1 MSTIL
6 VGAEMSIHRYLRA
19 SAARNY
25 QRMSIFGRILPRV
38 RRALRGMGR
47 CTRGGIRASV
57 ALAAVAGVIWLAGP
71 SSDNTQKDTRGPS
84 DQRAH
89 YVRLTAATHRP
100 FFRAVYGAYSGTR
113 LPPAREGAR
122 YRVMILTY
130 SDRRVMPRLKAAN
143 PDLRV
148 LMYVDMMG
156 SDLGDPIGVADWAGY
171 ANATAHHPDW
181 FLRDRN
187 GNQLLFE
194 GYPAGHVMDVGN
206 RLYQDEGAARVI
218 RVAKAGGFDGVFLD
232 DANASLRWIIPRG
245 AASVA
250 YPTTQRWQSAVYSF
264 LSNVGP
270 QLHRAGLLA
279 VANIGGST
287 ITPGLWQ
294 KWNGP
299 IDGAMEESF
308 TNGGVGPDSIANGE
322 WTPKLNHALW
332 SERNDK
338 ISLDHAVTATR
349 AGARYALA
357 TMLLVARGANLFSA
371 SAGYSREV
379 WWPEYATANSLGR
392 PLGGYRVLRDGVYRR
407 DFTNGVV
414 LVNPGTR
421 PAIRV
426 RLGATYSGSGLHKV
440 TAVSLGRTSG
450 VVLAKS

>member
-1 MSTIL
+1 
-6 VGAEMSIHRYLRA
+6 
-19 SAARNY
+19 
-25 QRMSIFGRILPRV
+25 
-38 RRALRGMGR
+38 
-47 CTRGGIRASV
+47 
-57 ALAAVAGVIWLAGP
+57 
-71 SSDNTQKDTRGPS
+71 
-84 DQRAH
+84 
-89 YVRLTAATHRP
+89 
-100 FFRAVYGAYSGTR
+100 
-113 LPPAREGAR
+113 
-122 YRVMILTY
+122 
-130 SDRRVMPRLKAAN
+130 
-143 PDLRV
+143 
-148 LMYVDMMG
+148 
-156 SDLGDPIGVADWAGY
+156 
-171 ANATAHHPDW
+171 
-181 FLRDRN
+181 
-187 GNQLLFE
+187 
-194 GYPAGHVMDVGN
+194 MDVGN
-206 RLYQDEGAARVI
+206 CLYQDDGAERVI

-245 AASVA
+245 TTSAA
-250 YPTTQRWQSAVYSF
+250 YPTPQRWQSAVYSF

-287 ITPGLWQ
+287 TTPGLWQ

-322 WTPKLNHALW
+322 WTPKLSHALW

-357 TMLLVARGANLFSA
+357 TMLLVAGGANLFSA
-371 SAGYSREV
+371 SADYSREV

-414 LVNPGTR
+414 LVNPGSR
-421 PAIRV
+421 PVPRI
-426 RLGATYSGSGLHKV
+426 RLGATYSGSRLHKV

-450 VVLAKS
+450 LVLAKS